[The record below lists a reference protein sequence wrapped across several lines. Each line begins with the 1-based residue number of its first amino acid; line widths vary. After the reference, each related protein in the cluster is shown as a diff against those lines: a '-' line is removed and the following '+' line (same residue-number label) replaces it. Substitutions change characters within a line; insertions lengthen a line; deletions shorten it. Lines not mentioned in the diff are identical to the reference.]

1 VGIALNLGSD
11 IGLAGVSTQVIDE
24 PTRFKV
30 EWNGAVILDTG
41 YIGLNSVANYNALI
55 AAGVNEDDISL
66 QKPLDGLV
74 NNGNGKLLFDKYSSV
89 DDARVIVDSP
99 LANTIWILNRVSPS
113 LKPFYI
119 DTVDA
124 DTKANACTQ
133 CPSRQYYHNGI
144 GVLPAVNDRIYITSD
159 GSQVYNGNDS
169 LHMIDTALCTVPTSA
184 GKSFV
189 GVDTSGNVVSI
200 NPCDCF
206 EYAEPFIY
214 QENISIDSL
223 DPVNIPIQT
232 LGNPESFS
240 VVSNCVEY
248 IVNGGTTS
256 TLITYTDCNS
266 NAVTLTVGATLVRNI
281 CALST
286 PTIVRGDGSV
296 VSNGTCLSH
305 IFPKGISF
313 SEGAIIGNPVEE
325 LSFSFTINA
334 TNCFGTSPDR
344 TINVD
349 IKSSSYYKPFLVDV
363 KNFKTQ
369 SSDAC
374 SITPISSI
382 EFTTMYFNGPNPVPT
397 LRDRIYSD
405 QDGRSVFSGGDKW
418 YFVDN
423 SQEVIKIDRNGY
435 VAEVYACPGT
445 TTTTTSTT
453 TTTVPA
459 VGNYY
464 TARTCVTPSTQVVL
478 LDTTLSAI
486 VPGNIVKT
494 DDGNCFEISGTT
506 TGSYPYYLIENPV
519 VIYADCTTCTDSTR
533 YLRIQYGSKCP
544 VVRF

>member
-1 VGIALNLGSD
+1 MKLKQSYEYTGSGEFTYDNVLLSSNGIALFDKVTGLGGIGYVPYDGSTVIVKAGDPSSEYLDFEPGLNNTIYYLVTDQEYTEKDSATIKSLATAIPVYFNGTDFEGQFVFNNPNNYENLYLMWDYEDSIGTGTASYNGISKERSIALNLGSD

-374 SITPISSI
+374 Q
-382 EFTTMYFNGPNPVPT
+382 Y
-397 LRDRIYSD
+397 
-405 QDGRSVFSGGDKW
+405 
-418 YFVDN
+418 N
-423 SQEVIKIDRNGY
+423 S
-435 VAEVYACPGT
+435 
-445 TTTTTSTT
+445 
-453 TTTVPA
+453 
-459 VGNYY
+459 
-464 TARTCVTPSTQVVL
+464 
-478 LDTTLSAI
+478 
-486 VPGNIVKT
+486 NI
-494 DDGNCFEISGTT
+494 
-506 TGSYPYYLIENPV
+506 
-519 VIYADCTTCTDSTR
+519 
-533 YLRIQYGSKCP
+533 
-544 VVRF
+544 